1 MRGGGD
7 IQAGASFFLDVA
19 EAGEIRR
26 CEGDTF
32 SALGLS
38 PTAIEGVSL
47 YDLISG
53 EDVWLASDAIE
64 SVLRSGAPQEDRIN
78 VNDHVGA
85 SLPFRMKFSRIGG
98 GAGGARLVRIFAMQ
112 DEGEAGFDDETE
124 ALESVADILAD
135 VERDLSDG
143 AYDDPMLSIY
153 ALDADIEA
161 EGADI
166 DGIVAAADRM
176 ARSVQLA
183 AEGRGRAFR
192 VDRQTVSVL
201 HGEEFDAD
209 AVSTRANEAAGPDYA
224 VGRAAIDL
232 ADAQMDVQEK
242 LDVIEKTITAT
253 RLAGVRLEPGAVQSP
268 AAARKSIE
276 GALSE
281 KRTRQSYRLETAYST
296 RTGEPVLV
304 LLDFANPM
312 SDLGE
317 TPSSEEFRLALSLL
331 TGRIEAAQAA
341 GAKNGAPGC
350 VVMDATM
357 LGRLGRAAVQM
368 LKPEVL
374 ILTEGVRPL
383 SPADGQRFA
392 AVFSH
397 IKRAVV
403 DGVDLA
409 QSNALQRLVS
419 QTGNVEFIRVP
430 RDRFGDDPAG
440 VAESFRQIAQLCA
453 RRDVSLY
460 VNGIEDAG
468 AAMQLREVD
477 RICLGGPAVFP
488 GLFQD

>member
-1 MRGGGD
+1 VTRGAGD
-7 IQAGASFFLDVA
+7 IQAGASFFMDVA

-32 SALGLS
+32 AVLGLS

-53 EDVWLASDAIE
+53 DDVWLASDAIE

-78 VNDHVGA
+78 VNDHVGG
-85 SLPFRMKFSRIGG
+85 SLPFRMKFARLSGG
-98 GAGGARLVRIFAMQ
+98 GDAGIVRIFAMQ
-112 DEGEAGFDDETE
+112 DEGDGSYEADAEP
-124 ALESVADILAD
+124 LESVADILAD

-143 AYDDPMLSIY
+143 AYDDPTLSIF
-153 ALDADIEA
+153 ALEADIEGD
-161 EGADI
+161 GADI

-176 ARSVQLA
+176 ARSVRLA

-201 HGEEFDAD
+201 HGDGFDAD
-209 AVSTRANEAAGPDYA
+209 AASERANQAAGPDYD

-232 ADAQMDVQEK
+232 TDADMDVQEK
-242 LDVIEKTITAT
+242 LDIIEKTITAT

-268 AAARKSIE
+268 AAARDAVDA
-276 GALSE
+276 ALMT
-281 KRTRQSYRLETAYST
+281 KRARQAYALEIAYST
-296 RTGEPVLV
+296 RTGAPVLA
-304 LLDFANPM
+304 LLDFANAL

-317 TPSSEEFRLALSLL
+317 TPSGEEFRLALNLL
-331 TGRIEAAQAA
+331 TGRIEAAEAA
-341 GAKNGAPGC
+341 GGANGAPAC
-350 VVMDATM
+350 VAMDATM
-357 LGRLGRAAVQM
+357 LARLGRGAVQA
-368 LKPEVL
+368 LKPQVL
-374 ILTEGVRPL
+374 ILTTGVRAL

-392 AVFSH
+392 AVFSR
-397 IKRAVV
+397 IKRAIV

-430 RDRFGDDPAG
+430 RERFGADPAA

-453 RRDVSLY
+453 RREVALY
-460 VNGIEDAG
+460 VNGVDDA
-468 AAMQLREVD
+468 AAALQLRAVD
-477 RICLGGPAVFP
+477 RICLGGPAIFP
-488 GLFQD
+488 GLFEG

>member
-253 RLAGVRLEPGAVQSP
+253 RLAGVRLESGAVQSP
-268 AAARKSIE
+268 AAARKALDDGVDDRRLSQTYALEIAYATQT
-276 GALSE
+276 GA
-281 KRTRQSYRLETAYST
+281 
-296 RTGEPVLV
+296 PVLA
-304 LLDFANPM
+304 LLDFARPIT
-312 SDLGE
+312 DLGD
-317 TPSSEEFRLALSLL
+317 TPSTEELRLALSLL
-331 TGRIEAAQAA
+331 TGRIEAAEAA
-341 GAKNGAPGC
+341 GGENSAPAC
-350 VVMDATM
+350 VAMDATM
-357 LGRLGRAAVQM
+357 LARLGREGVQA
-368 LKPEVL
+368 LKSDVL
-374 ILTEGVRPL
+374 ILTTGVRAL
-383 SPADGQRFA
+383 SSADGQRFA
-392 AVFSH
+392 AVFSR
-397 IKRAVV
+397 IRRAIV

-453 RRDVSLY
+453 SSTVSASPLTK
-460 VNGIEDAG
+460 
-468 AAMQLREVD
+468 
-477 RICLGGPAVFP
+477 
-488 GLFQD
+488 

>member
-166 DGIVAAADRM
+166 
-176 ARSVQLA
+176 
-183 AEGRGRAFR
+183 
-192 VDRQTVSVL
+192 
-201 HGEEFDAD
+201 
-209 AVSTRANEAAGPDYA
+209 
-224 VGRAAIDL
+224 
-232 ADAQMDVQEK
+232 
-242 LDVIEKTITAT
+242 
-253 RLAGVRLEPGAVQSP
+253 
-268 AAARKSIE
+268 
-276 GALSE
+276 
-281 KRTRQSYRLETAYST
+281 
-296 RTGEPVLV
+296 
-304 LLDFANPM
+304 
-312 SDLGE
+312 
-317 TPSSEEFRLALSLL
+317 
-331 TGRIEAAQAA
+331 
-341 GAKNGAPGC
+341 
-350 VVMDATM
+350 
-357 LGRLGRAAVQM
+357 
-368 LKPEVL
+368 
-374 ILTEGVRPL
+374 
-383 SPADGQRFA
+383 
-392 AVFSH
+392 
-397 IKRAVV
+397 
-403 DGVDLA
+403 
-409 QSNALQRLVS
+409 
-419 QTGNVEFIRVP
+419 
-430 RDRFGDDPAG
+430 
-440 VAESFRQIAQLCA
+440 
-453 RRDVSLY
+453 
-460 VNGIEDAG
+460 
-468 AAMQLREVD
+468 
-477 RICLGGPAVFP
+477 
-488 GLFQD
+488 